1 MLELH
6 LASKKKVNGPFTTIA
21 DTADNGTKVSSYGVD
36 FSAGANDSRYGHTSN
51 DDGTVIF
58 PTILD
63 YVLLRTPTGYYLSKV
78 RSGVY
83 YGNIVN
89 RTGEY
94 ILYYGGVRKYNTAN
108 GKWDIVVTSVPTLGY
123 GYGCGCGSPDGTLW
137 TMRRADTDQVNT
149 LFVET
154 RTRGIGITATVDA
167 LHSLVCN
174 DNKRV
179 LFGRRG
185 DIRTHSSRTITNTTA
200 YMRLYTVP
208 ASGVGVTIK
217 SFTDRTGHFAADGD
231 FNQLFEYRFTN
242 NTWYAYSGVDDFTT
256 TLSTEFTS
264 GLPDMSTNAMR
275 GVWFTLSAD
284 GKTMLILRDYV
295 ITVYRRPSITTGG
308 WVLVKT
314 LNNAYNDY
322 EAYNC
327 FPSVNTD
334 GTVVISPY
342 ASNSRS
348 NNGNRIYHI
357 P

>member
-6 LASKKKVNGPFTTIA
+6 LASKKKLINSFTTIA
-21 DTADNGTKVSSYGVD
+21 DTPDNGTKVGTYGVD
-36 FSAGANDSRYGHTSN
+36 FNAGIGFLFGHTSN
-51 DDGTVIF
+51 DDGTVIII
-58 PTILD
+58 TSGD
-63 YVLLRTPTGYYLSKV
+63 SSLLRTTTGYYMGRV
-78 RSGVY
+78 RSGPY
-83 YGNIVN
+83 NSNIVN

-94 ILYYGGVRKYNTAN
+94 ILYSGGVRKYNTAN
-108 GKWDIVVTSVPTLGY
+108 GKWDIIVSSVGIGGY
-123 GYGCGCGSPDGTLW
+123 GYGCGSPDGTLW
-137 TMRRADTDQVNT
+137 TKRSGKDSQINT
-149 LFVET
+149 TFVET
-154 RTRGIGITATVDA
+154 RTGSVSTVDA
-167 LHSLVCN
+167 LHSLVCS

-185 DIRTHSSRTITNTTA
+185 DIRRHYGGTITNTTA

-217 SFTDRTGHFAADGD
+217 SFTDRTGHFAADGG

-242 NTWYAYSGVDDFTT
+242 NTWYAYTGTDDFTT

-334 GTVVISPY
+334 GTVVVSPY
-342 ASNSRS
+342 ASN
-348 NNGNRIYHI
+348 NVDTAGNRIYHI

>member
-6 LASKKKVNGPFTTIA
+6 LASKKKLIKPFTTIA
-21 DTADNGTKVSSYGVD
+21 DTPDNGTKVGTYGVD
-36 FSAGANDSRYGHTSN
+36 FSAGTPFLFGHTSN
-51 DDGTVIF
+51 DDGTVLF
-58 PTILD
+58 STYFD
-63 YVLLRTPTGYYLSKV
+63 YVLLRTPTGYYLGNV

-83 YGNIVN
+83 SGNIVN

-94 ILYYGGVRKYNTAN
+94 ILYNGGVRKYNTAN
-108 GKWDIVVTSVPTLGY
+108 GKWDILVTSVSISGY
-123 GYGCGCGSPDGTLW
+123 GYGCGSPDGTLW
-137 TMRRADTDQVNT
+137 TKRSGSDHQINT
-149 LFVET
+149 TFVET
-154 RTRGIGITATVDA
+154 RTGSVSTVDA
-167 LHSLVCN
+167 LHSLVCS

-185 DIRTHSSRTITNTTA
+185 VIRTHTSLTITNTTA

-217 SFTDRTGHFAADGD
+217 SFTDRTGHFAADGG

-242 NTWYAYSGVDDFTT
+242 NTWYAYNGTDDFTT
-256 TLSTEFTS
+256 TLSADFTS
-264 GLPDMSTNAMR
+264 GLPNMSSSPVR

-284 GKTMLILRDYV
+284 GKTMVILRDYD

-314 LNNAYNDY
+314 LNNAYDDTN
-322 EAYNC
+322 AFNC

-334 GTVVISPY
+334 GTVVFSPY
-342 ASNSRS
+342 ASDSVGTR
-348 NNGNRIYHI
+348 GTRIYHI

>member
-21 DTADNGTKVSSYGVD
+21 DTADNGTKVGTYGVD
-36 FSAGANDSRYGHTSN
+36 FSTGNALTPGHTSN
-51 DDGTVIF
+51 DAGTVIF
-58 PTILD
+58 STYSD
-63 YVLLRTPTGYYLSKV
+63 YGLLRTPTGYHLGKV
-78 RSGVY
+78 RPGPY

-94 ILYYGGVRKYNTAN
+94 ILNNGGVRKYNTAN
-108 GKWDIVVTSVPTLGY
+108 GKWDKFVASVAIDGY
-123 GYGCGCGSPDGTLW
+123 GYGCGSPDGTLW
-137 TMRRADTDQVNT
+137 TKRRGDNSQINT
-149 LFVET
+149 TFVET
-154 RTRGIGITATVDA
+154 RTGNVSTVDA
-167 LHSLVCN
+167 LHSLVCT

-185 DIRTHSSRTITNTTA
+185 DIRRYYDGTITNTTA

-242 NTWYAYSGVDDFTT
+242 NTWYAYTGTDDFTT

-264 GLPDMSTNAMR
+264 GLPDMSKNAMR

-295 ITVYRRPSITTGG
+295 ITVYRRPSTTTGG

-314 LNNAYNDY
+314 LNDAYSDY
-322 EAYNC
+322 HAYNC
-327 FPSVNTD
+327 WPSVNTD
-334 GTVVISPY
+334 GTVVFSPY
-342 ASNSRS
+342 ANMST
-348 NNGNRIYHI
+348 GIKVYHI
-357 P
+357 L